1 MWVTWV
7 STYVR
12 RKIFLEHQE
21 GIKNNEKT
29 GMCVNVSSHEFFISH
44 AMIKTKVITPSDT
57 QDNDILK

>member
-12 RKIFLEHQE
+12 IKIFLEHQE

-29 GMCVNVSSHEFFISH
+29 GMCVNASSHEFFISY
-44 AMIKTKVITPSDT
+44 AMIKTKVITSSDT
-57 QDNDILK
+57 QDNNILK